1 MLKKRVA
8 SLAKSAGQSMNA
20 FMLEMITE
28 KVELSEKRC
37 LFVEDALKAE
47 REMKASGLAYDA
59 KDVHQYLRERARG
72 KQPERPQPKSWRK

>member
-1 MLKKRVA
+1 
-8 SLAKSAGQSMNA
+8 MNA
-20 FMLEMITE
+20 FMLEVITE

-72 KQPERPQPKSWRK
+72 SLNGHSPNPGASKAWPATC